1 MLELYILNSRK
12 FTQENLRLI
21 SQSIDELQEKIIFYQ
36 NKEKL
41 KQKIE
46 KIKEKYK
53 LSDIDSDNLK
63 YDLDRL

>member
-1 MLELYILNSRK
+1 MVELYILNSRK

-41 KQKIE
+41 K
-46 KIKEKYK
+46 
-53 LSDIDSDNLK
+53 
-63 YDLDRL
+63 